1 MTRRFAA
8 AYPLIVAVLTVA
20 GLLASA
26 QPASAAGFSV
36 RGTLDATPPAST
48 QAYTAAHQLVAGP
61 RLLRP
66 GGTAPTCSSSVSY
79 PGLSGS
85 GPYHFDTY
93 TFTAATSGC
102 MTFTIRWVSGSGQ
115 AHLSVYSTFSSADL
129 SSGYLG
135 DARTSA
141 IPGFPTRTM
150 SLSVTAGQQY
160 VVVVND
166 ATTND
171 NATEYELIVTDQ
183 VGFTY
188 TDTLDLT
195 PPTPGVG
202 YFGEDT
208 GQVAGARLTRNS
220 VPSTC
225 GVSKTFPG
233 TQGAGPY
240 RYDVMNFT
248 ATRSGCVRVGVT
260 RTSVSGSVHIAA
272 YTAFDNTDMSTGYL
286 GDSGSSAA
294 SGSVSFE
301 LSVTAGQ
308 TYSIVVFEPFASV
321 ETTSYALT
329 VSESALMNRTGI
341 TIPVSGSATPYAST
355 INVAG
360 LQGTVTGVTVSL
372 QGLTHLHPSDLDM
385 LLVAPDGRRMVI
397 LSDVGGSTSVTGATL
412 VLTDAAAA
420 ALPLMNLISGTYRPA
435 SVVDDDSF
443 PLLGSTPPPVDCQPA
458 GECPHAAPAGTA
470 TFASVFGG
478 ANPNGAWTLYVVDDT
493 GPDGGVLADGWA
505 LTLTTTVPSAPTAT
519 ADSYSVALPG
529 ATVAAP
535 GVMANDFIG
544 GGASAIL
551 VASPLHGT
559 LSLAADGGF
568 VYTPTVG
575 YLGADSFS
583 YQLSNSAGSSPVVTV
598 SLMVFPGAPTANDDA
613 FTTAFNTPLSVAAPG
628 VLANDAANGDP
639 ISAVVLT
646 SAPLHGTLSLRAD
659 GSFDYTP
666 IAGFAGTDQ
675 FSYLASNSGG
685 SDPATATITVAAP
698 TTVQAP
704 AVFRAA
710 DISGNDV
717 TFRWDP
723 PALGPAPTGYV
734 LEGGVTPGSVLAS
747 IPLGSVPLVAFSVP
761 NGAFYVR
768 IRALGAGGPS
778 AASNEIRI
786 FVNTP
791 TAPSAPD
798 LVGGTVNGSAVE
810 LSWRNTFAGGEP
822 TSLALDVS
830 GSLSASLRLA
840 FSESFAFP
848 AVPGGTYT
856 FSVRALNAS
865 GSSAPSSP
873 VTLTFPGACSG
884 APQVPTRF
892 LAFASAGRTLNLV
905 WDPPA
910 SGGAATSYVL
920 DVTGAYVG
928 VVPLID
934 RALSVPVPAGSY
946 TFRLA
951 AVNGCGTSAFTAA
964 QTVVVP

>member
-1 MTRRFAA
+1 MIRRPVAL
-8 AYPLIVAVLTVA
+8 PVLVVAVLAVA
-20 GLLASA
+20 SLFATAL
-26 QPASAAGFSV
+26 PASAAGFSV
-36 RGTLDATPPAST
+36 RGILDATPPTST
-48 QAYTAAHQLVAGP
+48 QAYTAAQQLVNQRLGRNGGAG
-61 RLLRP
+61 
-66 GGTAPTCSSSVSY
+66 PTCSSPLAY
-79 PGLSGS
+79 PGAAGGGS
-85 GPYHFDTY
+85 YRFDTY

-102 MTFTIRWVSGSGQ
+102 MTFTIRWVSGGGEP
-115 AHLSVYSTFSSADL
+115 HLSVYSAFSSANL

-135 DARTSA
+135 DSRTSA
-141 IPGFPTRTM
+141 TVTIPTRTM
-150 SLSVTAGQQY
+150 SLNVTAGQQY

-166 ATTND
+166 AIPND
-171 NATEYELIVTDQ
+171 NATEYELLVTDQ

-188 TDTLDLT
+188 ADTLDIFL
-195 PPTPGVG
+195 PASGPG
-202 YFGEDT
+202 YFGET
-208 GQVAGARLTRNS
+208 TAQIPGARLTRDS
-220 VPSTC
+220 VTSTC
-225 GVSKTFPG
+225 GVSKAFPG
-233 TQGAGPY
+233 TQGTGPF

-248 ATRSGCVRVGVT
+248 ATRSGCVRVAVN
-260 RTSVSGSVHIAA
+260 RTSVAGNVHIAA
-272 YTAFDNTDMSTGYL
+272 YTAFNAADVSTGYL
-286 GDSGSSAA
+286 ADSGTSAA
-294 SGSVSFE
+294 GAPVSFE
-301 LSVTAGQ
+301 FSVAAGQ
-308 TYSIVVFEPFASV
+308 TYSIVVFEPNASV
-321 ETTSYALT
+321 ETTTYALT
-329 VSESALMNRTGI
+329 VSESALVNRTGI
-341 TIPVSGSATPYAST
+341 TIPSAGAATPYPST
-355 INVAG
+355 INVSG
-360 LQGTVTGVTVSL
+360 MQGTVTGVTVSL
-372 QGLTHLHPSDLDM
+372 QGLTHSYLSDLDM

-397 LSDVGGSTSVTGATL
+397 LSDVGGSANVTGATY
-412 VLTDAAAA
+412 VLTDTASSILSPA
-420 ALPLMNLISGTYRPA
+420 NLASGIYRPT
-435 SVVDDDSF
+435 SVGDDDTF
-443 PLLGSTPPPVDCQPA
+443 PLQGATPPPVDCQPA
-458 GECPHAAPAGTA
+458 GECSHAAPAGAA

-478 ANPNGAWTLYVVDDT
+478 ANPNGAWRLYVRDDT
-493 GPDGGVLADGWA
+493 SPDGGVLADGWA
-505 LTLTTTVPSAPTAT
+505 LTLATTAATAPTAT
-519 ADSYSVALPG
+519 ADSYVVTLPG

-544 GGASAIL
+544 GGATPTV

-559 LSLAADGGF
+559 VSLAADGSF
-568 VYTPTVG
+568 VYTATAG

-583 YQLSNSAGSSPVVTV
+583 YQLSNAAGSSPAVTV
-598 SLMVFPGAPTANDDA
+598 SLTVLPGVPTANDDTY
-613 FTTAFNTPLSVAAPG
+613 TTVINTPLNVAAPG

-639 ISAVVLT
+639 ISAAVLT
-646 SAPLHGTLSLRAD
+646 AAPLHGTLTLRAN

-666 IAGFAGTDQ
+666 TAGFIGSDQ
-675 FSYLASNSGG
+675 FSYSVSNTLG
-685 SDPATATITVAAP
+685 SDTATANITVTGP
-698 TTVQAP
+698 LTVQAP
-704 AVFRAA
+704 TVFRAA

-723 PALGPAPTGYV
+723 PTLGPAPTGYV

-747 IPLGSVPLVAFSVP
+747 IPLGNVPLVAFSVP

-768 IRALGAGGPS
+768 IRALGTGGPS

-798 LVGGTVNGSAVE
+798 LVGGTVNGSTVE
-810 LSWRNTFAGGEP
+810 LAWRNTFAGGEP

-830 GSLSASLRLA
+830 GSLSASLPLA
-840 FSESFAFP
+840 VTERFAFP
-848 AVPGGTYT
+848 SVPGGTYT

-910 SGGAATSYVL
+910 AGGAATSYLL

-934 RALSVPVPAGSY
+934 RALSLPVPAGSY

>member
-1 MTRRFAA
+1 MIRRPVALPF
-8 AYPLIVAVLTVA
+8 LVIAVLVVA
-20 GLLASA
+20 SLFATAL
-26 QPASAAGFSV
+26 PASASGFSV
-36 RGTLDATPPAST
+36 RGILDATPPT
-48 QAYTAAHQLVAGP
+48 TTTAYTAAQQLVNQRLGRNGGAGP
-61 RLLRP
+61 TCTSSLSFP
-66 GGTAPTCSSSVSY
+66 GAAAGASY
-79 PGLSGS
+79 R
-85 GPYHFDTY
+85 FDTY

-102 MTFTIRWVSGSGQ
+102 MTFTIRWVSGAGEP
-115 AHLSVYSTFSSADL
+115 HLSVYSAFSSASL

-135 DARTSA
+135 DSRSSA
-141 IPGFPTRTM
+141 TVTIPTRTM
-150 SLSVTAGQQY
+150 SLNVTAGQQY

-166 ATTND
+166 AIAND
-171 NATEYELIVTDQ
+171 NATEYELLVTDQ

-188 TDTLDLT
+188 ADTLDIFL
-195 PPTPGVG
+195 PASGPG
-202 YFGEDT
+202 YFGENT
-208 GQVAGARLTRNS
+208 GQIPGARMTRNS
-220 VPSTC
+220 VTSTC
-225 GVSKTFPG
+225 GVSKAFPG
-233 TQGAGPY
+233 TQGTGPF

-248 ATRSGCVRVGVT
+248 ATRSGCVRVAVN
-260 RTSVSGSVHIAA
+260 RTSVSGGVHIAA
-272 YTAFDNTDMSTGYL
+272 YTAFNAANVSTGYL
-286 GDSGSSAA
+286 ADSGTSAVGA
-294 SGSVSFE
+294 PVSFE
-301 LSVTAGQ
+301 FSVAAGQ
-308 TYSIVVFEPFASV
+308 TYSIVVFEPDASV
-321 ETTSYALT
+321 ETTTYALT
-329 VSESALMNRTGI
+329 VSESALVNRTGI
-341 TIPVSGSATPYAST
+341 TIPTAGNATPYPST
-355 INVAG
+355 INVSG
-360 LQGTVTGVTVSL
+360 MRGTVTGVTVSL
-372 QGLTHLHPSDLDM
+372 QRLTHSYLSDLDM

-397 LSDVGGSTSVTGATL
+397 LSDVGGSASVTGATF
-412 VLTDAAAA
+412 VLTDTASGILSPA
-420 ALPLMNLISGTYRPA
+420 NLASGIYRPT
-435 SVVDDDSF
+435 SVGDDDTF
-443 PLLGSTPPPVDCQPA
+443 PSTGSTPPPVDCQPA
-458 GECPHAAPAGTA
+458 GECPQAAPAGVA

-478 ANPNGAWTLYVVDDT
+478 ANPNGAWTLYVRDDT
-493 GPDGGVLADGWA
+493 SPDGGVLADGWA
-505 LTLTTTVPSAPTAT
+505 LTLATTVASPPTAT
-519 ADSYSVALPG
+519 ADSYFVSLPG

-544 GGASAIL
+544 GGATPSV

-559 LSLAADGGF
+559 VSLAADGSF
-568 VYTPTVG
+568 VYTATPG

-583 YQLSNSAGSSPVVTV
+583 YQLSNGAGSSPAVTV
-598 SLMVFPGAPTANDDA
+598 SLTVFPGAPTANDDTY
-613 FTTAFNTPLSVAAPG
+613 TTVINTPLNVAAPG
-628 VLANDAANGDP
+628 VRANDTANGDP
-639 ISAVVLT
+639 ISALGLT
-646 SAPLHGTLSLRAD
+646 SPPLHGTLTLRAD

-666 IAGFAGTDQ
+666 TAGFIGSDQ
-675 FSYLASNSGG
+675 FSYSVSNTLG
-685 SDPATATITVAAP
+685 SDTATANITVTGP
-698 TTVQAP
+698 LTVQAP
-704 AVFRAA
+704 AMFRAA

-747 IPLGSVPLVAFSVP
+747 IPLGSVPLVSFAVP

-798 LVGGTVNGSAVE
+798 LVGGTVNGSTVE
-810 LSWRNTFAGGEP
+810 LTWRNTFAGGEP

-830 GSLSASLRLA
+830 GSRSASLPLA
-840 FSESFAFP
+840 VTERFAFP
-848 AVPGGTYT
+848 SVPGGTYT

-892 LAFASAGRTLNLV
+892 LAFAPAAQTLNLV

-910 SGGAATSYVL
+910 AGGAATSYLL

-928 VVPLID
+928 VVPLVD